1 MMSASRW
8 STSVPVM
15 ISPLI
20 MAVALRTLGSLLP
33 NSVTSGGMLRL
44 LDGVGFESAV
54 CAIAPEGAITNE
66 EPQASASITFPN
78 FLLKPF
84 EAYFNGFIVANFS
97 NISGLCHGLAE
108 PRLSGGSP
116 WRMRH
121 IASGKHDPERSEA
134 HTSELQSLMRLSYAI
149 LCLKKKKQK

>member
-1 MMSASRW
+1 
-8 STSVPVM
+8 
-15 ISPLI
+15 
-20 MAVALRTLGSLLP
+20 MAVAWRTLGSLLP

-78 FLLKPF
+78 SLLKPF

-97 NISGLCHGLAE
+97 N
-108 PRLSGGSP
+108 
-116 WRMRH
+116 
-121 IASGKHDPERSEA
+121 RSEE
-134 HTSELQSLMRLSYAI
+134 HTSELKSLMRLSYAVF
-149 LCLKKKKQK
+149 CLKKKK

>member
-1 MMSASRW
+1 
-8 STSVPVM
+8 
-15 ISPLI
+15 
-20 MAVALRTLGSLLP
+20 
-33 NSVTSGGMLRL
+33 MLRL

-121 IASGKHDPERSEA
+121 IASGKHDPE
-134 HTSELQSLMRLSYAI
+134 LLLYAKI
-149 LCLKKKKQK
+149 AKSQQIGRASCRERVCQYV

>member
-1 MMSASRW
+1 MRISDW
-8 STSVPVM
+8 SSDVC
-15 ISPLI
+15 SSDL
-20 MAVALRTLGSLLP
+20 
-33 NSVTSGGMLRL
+33 
-44 LDGVGFESAV
+44 

-78 FLLKPF
+78 FFLKPF
-84 EAYFNGFIVANFS
+84 EAYFIGFIVANFS

-121 IASGKHDPERSEA
+121 IASGKHDPELLLYAKIAKSQPEQESVAVPGEIGRA
-134 HTSELQSLMRLSYAI
+134 HV
-149 LCLKKKKQK
+149 

>member
-66 EPQASASITFPN
+66 DPQASARITFPK

-84 EAYFNGFIVANFS
+84 EAYFNGLIVEKS
-97 NISGLCHGLAE
+97 N
-108 PRLSGGSP
+108 RK
-116 WRMRH
+116 RKR
-121 IASGKHDPERSEA
+121 
-134 HTSELQSLMRLSYAI
+134 
-149 LCLKKKKQK
+149 QKSRY

>member
-33 NSVTSGGMLRL
+33 NSVTSGGTLRL

-54 CAIAPEGAITNE
+54 GAIAPEGAITNE
-66 EPQASASITFPN
+66 EPQASARITFPHC
-78 FLLKPF
+78 LLKPF
-84 EAYFNGFIVANFS
+84 EAYFNGFIFS
-97 NISGLCHGLAE
+97 SE
-108 PRLSGGSP
+108 ER
-116 WRMRH
+116 RV
-121 IASGKHDPERSEA
+121 GKG
-134 HTSELQSLMRLSYAI
+134 
-149 LCLKKKKQK
+149 CVKKR

>member
-1 MMSASRW
+1 
-8 STSVPVM
+8 
-15 ISPLI
+15 
-20 MAVALRTLGSLLP
+20 
-33 NSVTSGGMLRL
+33 MLRL

-121 IASGKHDPERSEA
+121 IASGKHDPELLLYRLEE
-134 HTSELQSLMRLSYAI
+134 HTSELKSLMRTSYAVF
-149 LCLKKKKQK
+149 CLKKKNNTIQ

>member
-1 MMSASRW
+1 MRCALVTGVQTCALPICG
-8 STSVPVM
+8 TSV
-15 ISPLI
+15 
-20 MAVALRTLGSLLP
+20 
-33 NSVTSGGMLRL
+33 GMLRL

-84 EAYFNGFIVANFS
+84 EAYFIGFIVANFS

-121 IASGKHDPERSEA
+121 IASGKIGSASCRERVC
-134 HTSELQSLMRLSYAI
+134 QYG
-149 LCLKKKKQK
+149 